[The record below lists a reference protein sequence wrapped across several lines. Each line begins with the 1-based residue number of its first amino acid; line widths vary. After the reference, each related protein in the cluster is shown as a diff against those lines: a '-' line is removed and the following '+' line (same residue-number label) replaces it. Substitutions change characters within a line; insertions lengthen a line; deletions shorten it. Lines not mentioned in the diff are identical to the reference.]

1 MPLFQF
7 AVLDAGIPPMRYW
20 LSISASISASIV
32 SWACAQQVLAGEVS
46 VPQPS
51 SVESLPVKPSQGA
64 VNKSV
69 NANSNPYPITY
80 NQPASLNTVL
90 DQQGKSSASL
100 LELESESLENS
111 HSIELS
117 TDFLNPDPFVGQVIS
132 VDPVPL
138 NVSNSWLASDTGL
151 TNPTSPPVSPAQSAD
166 QIVSSKSVSTNNASI
181 NNASINN
188 ASINNASI
196 NNASTNNASI
206 NNASINNASINNAS
220 TNNASITEA
229 TRALG
234 ATQSRPSEVSPSA
247 PTIASQPIN
256 SVETVPTLE
265 STVQDGRVQLV
276 PKTAPGAEAI
286 VSPEEAQ
293 KNQVFNALSNSS
305 QRYPALV
312 NPYGRSQPRLNWW
325 EQRKKSN
332 AVSFSTSLVGQQ
344 LTVKDFSMTS
354 FAPDQQLYWI
364 LPGNR
369 IVMETQGWVG
379 DFDYLGRATD
389 TVIEQKFKVTQALWG
404 MQAVWML
411 PQPLI
416 DLIDQEGAE
425 NNSIL
430 SISGEVNNLDGANVS
445 SIDLDANGFLSGQT
459 VGQTANRNAP
469 IIVRPPRP
477 GEASTYNPE
486 GGGSLFDSLLPVNT
500 PRILQAFPSTNLQV
514 LLEGDGLF
522 EGAQIDAAL
531 LERAGI
537 SFGNPFTGEGFA
549 FNPETT
555 SLPGIKT
562 LQRDQFDNY
571 DLLNVLSNPFIS
583 DKQRQLY
590 YLNSLYWVSLGLRK
604 PRILDTAV
612 TKNAEDWYLARLTR
626 PHNRTLLQYEKQPGR
641 ATYYN
646 LFINPGVAVAFSKD
660 ANEFHQAQSIN
671 TSLGY
676 LLGGVFTFVHPYR
689 LEKSLWEA
697 DLRRKREEPF
707 APLRTN
713 TTSEQRKQIN
723 VRINQSLNIAQ
734 LSSGLHIVSGS
745 FTYPSPITPT
755 QSHLF
760 QVRTGTHRRFV
771 QLIQADQSV
780 RSSEIYISKL
790 RLSDQTFGPLA
801 TIGLPVPT
809 KLTSIDKNR
818 TTAVKTIV
826 ANDKQ
831 TVQFE
836 LSDDLNLVA
845 VPIGIRL
852 FDMTFDRIELSQIG
866 YVTTELQS
874 FEGYLQLPAM
884 EAVWQKSHGKF
895 YYAVAAGAWLNFSKN
910 VAPNVVR
917 NDIGTPEP
925 GFGMYAN
932 AVVNWANPQVKLN
945 ADKKIVAVTN
955 NIATLQLSWNSAQ
968 TRNNPAYAN
977 FSYVYLH
984 QTPAVNYT
992 LSAGVFL
999 AANSRAEKGEKSVTL
1014 TNFLTSQFNFASG
1027 FNANAS
1033 LELSDRGYLTLE
1045 AMQTISPR
1053 WAVGMYY
1060 QNYQTRTGLNRRLDG
1075 SQVGVILQRRSR
1087 KGSTWQLRIG
1097 RQREDWEF
1105 QLQGDFRF

>member
-1 MPLFQF
+1 
-7 AVLDAGIPPMRYW
+7 MRYW

-32 SWACAQQVLAGEVS
+32 SWAFAQQALAGEVT
-46 VPQPS
+46 VPQPAS
-51 SVESLPVKPSQGA
+51 IVESSPVKPSQGA
-64 VNKSV
+64 ANESV
-69 NANSNPYPITY
+69 NAHSNTYPITY

-100 LELESESLENS
+100 LELGAESLENS
-111 HSIELS
+111 RSIEIS
-117 TDFLNPDPFVGQVIS
+117 TDFLSPDSFAGQVIS
-132 VDPVPL
+132 VDPAPL
-138 NVSNSWLASDTGL
+138 NAANSWLASDTGL
-151 TNPTSPPVSPAQSAD
+151 TSLTSPPVSSAQSAD
-166 QIVSSKSVSTNNASI
+166 QIVSSNSVLINNASVNNASI
-181 NNASINN
+181 AES
-188 ASINNASI
+188 
-196 NNASTNNASI
+196 
-206 NNASINNASINNAS
+206 
-220 TNNASITEA
+220 
-229 TRALG
+229 TRASG
-234 ATQSRPSEVSPSA
+234 ATQSRPSQSSPSV

-276 PKTAPGAEAI
+276 PKTAPGAETI

-344 LTVKDFSMTS
+344 LTVKDFSVTS

-379 DFDYLGRATD
+379 DFDYMGRATD
-389 TVIEQKFKVTQALWG
+389 TVIEQKFKVTQTLWG
-404 MQAVWML
+404 MQAAWML

-416 DLIDQEGAE
+416 DLIDQESAQ
-425 NNSIL
+425 NTSIL
-430 SISGEVNNLDGANVS
+430 SIAGEVNNLDGANVS
-445 SIDLDANGFLSGQT
+445 SIALDANGFLSGQT
-459 VGQTANRNAP
+459 ANRNEP

-486 GGGSLFDSLLPVNT
+486 GGGSLFDSLLPINT
-500 PRILQAFPSTNLQV
+500 PKILQAFPTTNLQV

-522 EGAQIDAAL
+522 EGARIDAAL
-531 LERAGI
+531 LDRAGI
-537 SFGNPFTGEGFA
+537 SFGNPFTGKGFA
-549 FNPETT
+549 FNPEIT

-562 LQRDQFDNY
+562 LQRNQFDNY
-571 DLLNVLSNPFIS
+571 DFLNVLSNPFIS
-583 DKQRQLY
+583 EKQRQLY

-612 TKNAEDWYLARLTR
+612 TKSAQDWYLARLSR

-646 LFINPGVAVAFSKD
+646 LFINPGVAVAFSQD

-671 TSLGY
+671 ASLGY
-676 LLGGVFTFVHPYR
+676 LLGGVFAFVHPYR

-723 VRINQSLNIAQ
+723 ARINQSLNIAQ

-790 RLSDQTFGPLA
+790 RLSDQTFGPLT

-818 TTAVKTIV
+818 TTGVKTIV

-831 TVQFE
+831 TIQFE

-845 VPIGIRL
+845 VPVGIRL
-852 FDMTFDRIELSQIG
+852 FDMAFDRIELSQIG

-910 VAPNVVR
+910 VAPNVLR

-925 GFGMYAN
+925 GLGVYAN
-932 AVVNWANPQVKLN
+932 AVMNWANPQVKLN

-984 QTPAVNYT
+984 QTPSVNYT
-992 LSAGVFL
+992 LSAGLFL
-999 AANSRAEKGEKSVTL
+999 AANSRAEKGEKSVML
-1014 TNFLTSQFNFASG
+1014 THFLTSQFNFASG
-1027 FNANAS
+1027 FNVNAS
-1033 LELSDRGYLTLE
+1033 LELSDRGYVTLE

-1053 WAVGMYY
+1053 WAVGVYY

-1075 SQVGVILQRRSR
+1075 SQAGVILQRRSR
-1087 KGSTWQLRIG
+1087 KGNTWQLRIG

-1105 QLQGDFRF
+1105 QVQGDFRF